1 MKNVIL
7 TPLKT
12 LRRKLN
18 ETEAYIREWKNLMFP
33 LGNKYYVIG
42 TPEHSNIGD
51 SAIAIAELL
60 FLKKTVQDSS
70 RVKEITFHEMWKYHQ
85 ILERGS
91 RNSCH
96 FFWHG
101 GGNMGDLWF
110 EEESFRRR
118 FIVNQYA
125 AKPVIFPQTLFYS
138 DTPQGRKARK
148 ESIEVY
154 NVPEVTL
161 VAREQKSYE
170 KMKEI
175 YPQAHV
181 MLTPDIVLSADMAR
195 FGATPTTRCG
205 VLMVTRNDLEKTVD
219 NSIWRELKNEFEALG
234 LSVCQTDMF
243 STGSVKK
250 ETRDELVRSKMQE
263 FCGAQLIVTDRLHGM
278 VFAALTGTPC
288 IVFRCNNHKVKGT
301 YDWISYLDY
310 IRFAETIEDAKTCI
324 PDLLAMKNC
333 KFDNSPLQAYFDEL
347 KEYIQNMVE

>member
-1 MKNVIL
+1 MGTKYL
-7 TPLKT
+7 DPL
-12 LRRKLN
+12 RKLYRVLIN
-18 ETEAYIREWKNLMFP
+18 QAAIVREWRYLTFP
-33 LGNKYYVIG
+33 LGNKYYVLG
-42 TPEHSNIGD
+42 TPEHTNIGD

-60 FLKKTVQDSS
+60 FLKKIVQDSS

-91 RNSCH
+91 KNSCH

-138 DTPQGRKARK
+138 DTPLGRKARK